1 MNWFEADDY
10 CSHLTPGAGLAEITN
25 NFTQMLLSGAIL
37 NFKYHFDKFWIGGY
51 TDNIENIAVN
61 FYSKQYTKLY
71 VYVKLWQNVH
81 LIFNRIGLL
90 VGTDLELV
98 LNQEKV
104 ILLILIQHGLKES
117 GEIMMPF

>member
-61 FYSKQYTKLY
+61 FCTKRYTNFMYDKI
-71 VYVKLWQNVH
+71 VTKCA
-81 LIFNRIGLL
+81 FNFDRIGLL
-90 VGTDLELV
+90 VGTDLESV

-104 ILLILIQHGLKES
+104 ISLILIQHGLKDS

>member
-51 TDNIENIAVN
+51 TDNIENIAVK
-61 FYSKQYTKLY
+61 FYTKMY
-71 VYVKLWQNVH
+71 RFFVCRIVTKCV
-81 LIFNRIGLL
+81 FNFDRIGLL

-104 ILLILIQHGLKES
+104 ISLILIQHGLRDN

>member
-37 NFKYHFDKFWIGGY
+37 NFKYHLDKFWIGGY
-51 TDNIENIAVN
+51 TDNIENIAVK
-61 FYSKQYTKLY
+61 FYTKMY
-71 VYVKLWQNVH
+71 RFFVCRIVTKCV
-81 LIFNRIGLL
+81 FNFDRIGLL

-104 ILLILIQHGLKES
+104 ISLILIQHGLRDN

>member
-81 LIFNRIGLL
+81 LI
-90 VGTDLELV
+90 
-98 LNQEKV
+98 
-104 ILLILIQHGLKES
+104 LIES
-117 GEIMMPF
+117 DF

>member
-61 FYSKQYTKLY
+61 FCTKRYTNFMYDKI
-71 VYVKLWQNVH
+71 VTKCA
-81 LIFNRIGLL
+81 FNFDRIGLL
-90 VGTDLELV
+90 VGTDPELV

>member
-37 NFKYHFDKFWIGGY
+37 NFKYHLDKFWIGGY
-51 TDNIENIAVN
+51 TDNIENIAVKN
-61 FYSKQYTKLY
+61 FLLNEFHGLCKIVAKYAFY
-71 VYVKLWQNVH
+71 
-81 LIFNRIGLL
+81 FDRIAHL

-98 LNQEKV
+98 SNQEKV
-104 ILLILIQHGLKES
+104 ILPILTQHGKKDS